1 VEKWIKC
8 CKKPKAIEIKVTA
21 GNAGLLKSFTRKPQ
35 EKQKSFEIADI
46 RQNL

>member
-1 VEKWIKC
+1 MEKWVKY

-21 GNAGLLKSFTRKPQ
+21 ENAGLLKSFTRKPQ
-35 EKQKSFEIADI
+35 EKKKSFEIADI